1 MVGGDEV
8 QDETQS
14 QMLTNEEL
22 EEIKE
27 EVDKK
32 ESDFFVAELIKR
44 TVGTIVMEELYETDK
59 KMNRFRNVL
68 AQGMLAFAQNHTEDT
83 AKLERF
89 VDAFRTSWKVYKENE
104 DEKNVLDVFMNE
116 MNNELWTSPDS
127 KDKEV

>member
-14 QMLTNEEL
+14 QTNEEL
-22 EEIKE
+22 EE
-27 EVDKK
+27 EVDQK
-32 ESDFFVAELIKR
+32 ESDCFVAELIKN
-44 TVGTIVMEELYETDK
+44 TVGTIMIEEFYETDK

-68 AQGMLAFAQNHTEDT
+68 AEGMLAFAQKHTEDT

-89 VDAFRTSWKVYKENE
+89 VDAFRTSWKAFKENE
-104 DEKNVLDVFMNE
+104 DEKNVLDIFMNE
-116 MNNELWTSPDS
+116 MNNELWTPSES

>member
-27 EVDKK
+27 EVDQR
-32 ESDFFVAELIKR
+32 ESDCFVAELIKN
-44 TVGTIVMEELYETDK
+44 TVGTIMIEEFYETDK

-68 AQGMLAFAQNHTEDT
+68 AQGMLTFAEKHTEDK
-83 AKLERF
+83 AKLDRF
-89 VDAFRTSWKVYKENE
+89 VDAFRTSWKAFKENE
-104 DEKNVLDVFMNE
+104 DEKNVLDVFMIE
-116 MNNELWTSPDS
+116 MKNDLWTSPVS

>member
-22 EEIKE
+22 EEE
-27 EVDKK
+27 EVDKR
-32 ESDFFVAELIKR
+32 ESDYFVGELIKR
-44 TVGTIVMEELYETDK
+44 TVGTIMMEELYETDK

-68 AQGMLAFAQNHTEDT
+68 AEGMLAFAEKHTEDT
-83 AKLERF
+83 AKLDRF

-116 MNNELWTSPDS
+116 MKNELWTSPDS

>member
-14 QMLTNEEL
+14 QTNEEL
-22 EEIKE
+22 EE
-27 EVDKK
+27 EVDQK
-32 ESDFFVAELIKR
+32 ESDCFVAELIKN
-44 TVGTIVMEELYETDK
+44 TVGTIMIEEFYETDK

-68 AQGMLAFAQNHTEDT
+68 AEGILAFAQNHTEDT

-89 VDAFRTSWKVYKENE
+89 VDAFRTSWKAFKENE
-104 DEKNVLDVFMNE
+104 DEKNVLDIFMNE
-116 MNNELWTSPDS
+116 MNNELWTPSES

>member
-8 QDETQS
+8 QDETR
-14 QMLTNEEL
+14 MLTNEDIK
-22 EEIKE
+22 EIKE
-27 EVDKK
+27 EVDQK
-32 ESDFFVAELIKR
+32 ESDCFVAELIKN
-44 TVGTIVMEELYETDK
+44 TISTIMIEEFYETDK

-68 AQGMLAFAQNHTEDT
+68 AQGILVFAQKHSEDK

-89 VDAFRTSWKVYKENE
+89 VDAFRTSWKVFKENE

-116 MNNELWTSPDS
+116 MNNELWIPSES

>member
-14 QMLTNEEL
+14 QVLTNEGL
-22 EEIKE
+22 E
-27 EVDKK
+27 EVDQK
-32 ESDFFVAELIKR
+32 ESGCFVAEVIKN
-44 TVGTIVMEELYETDK
+44 TVGTIMIEEFYETDK

-68 AQGMLAFAQNHTEDT
+68 AKGMLAFAQNHTEDT

-116 MNNELWTSPDS
+116 MNNELWTSPES

>member
-14 QMLTNEEL
+14 QTNEEL
-22 EEIKE
+22 EE
-27 EVDKK
+27 EVDQK
-32 ESDFFVAELIKR
+32 ESGCFVAELIKN
-44 TVGTIVMEELYETDK
+44 TVSTIMIEEFYETDK

-68 AQGMLAFAQNHTEDT
+68 AQGILVFAQKHSEDK

-89 VDAFRTSWKVYKENE
+89 VDAFRASWKAFKENE
-104 DEKNVLDVFMNE
+104 DEKNVLDIFMNE
-116 MNNELWTSPDS
+116 MNNELWTPFDS

>member
-14 QMLTNEEL
+14 QMNEEL

-27 EVDKK
+27 EVDQK
-32 ESDFFVAELIKR
+32 ESGCFVAELIKN
-44 TVGTIVMEELYETDK
+44 TVGTIMIEEFYETDK

-68 AQGMLAFAQNHTEDT
+68 SKGMLAFAEKHTEDT
-83 AKLERF
+83 AKLDRF
-89 VDAFRTSWKVYKENE
+89 VDAFRTSWKAFKENE

-116 MNNELWTSPDS
+116 MKNELWTSPDS

>member
-8 QDETQS
+8 QDETR
-14 QMLTNEEL
+14 MLTNEEL

-32 ESDFFVAELIKR
+32 ESDCFVAELIKN
-44 TVGTIVMEELYETDK
+44 TVGTIMIEEFYETDK

-68 AQGMLAFAQNHTEDT
+68 AQGMLAFAEKHTEDK
-83 AKLERF
+83 AKLDRF
-89 VDAFRTSWKVYKENE
+89 VDAFRTSWKVFKENE

-116 MNNELWTSPDS
+116 MKNELWTSFDS

>member
-14 QMLTNEEL
+14 QMLTNEDIK
-22 EEIKE
+22 EIKE
-27 EVDKK
+27 EVDQK
-32 ESDFFVAELIKR
+32 ESDCFVGELIKN
-44 TVGTIVMEELYETDK
+44 TVGTIMIEEFYETDK

-68 AQGMLAFAQNHTEDT
+68 AEGMLVFAQKHTEDK

-89 VDAFRTSWKVYKENE
+89 VDAFRTSWKAFKENE

-116 MNNELWTSPDS
+116 MKNELWTSFDS